1 MGAAKIMIVE
11 DNTTVAADCHDCL
24 INLGYKV
31 TSIQASGEESI
42 IKAETELPD
51 AVLMDIHLRDK
62 MDGIKAAEHIYNQF
76 QIPVVFLSAYGDLD
90 LLERAKKVGSFG
102 YLIKPFEE
110 RELYATLE
118 MALYKAKAEK
128 EHKKME
134 AQINLLQKME
144 SIGTLAGGIAHDFN
158 NLLYVTLGNITL
170 AEDNLQ
176 NGNPAFEN
184 LKAAEEACLQAKE
197 LTKKLITFSKG
208 GSPVKEKISIDKI
221 EKLVRDTVVSAFK
234 ESDIQPLFSISND
247 IQPIKIDIGQIKQ
260 VVNNIAV
267 NAKEAMNNKGVL
279 KIDFENVDITKEDN
293 LPLAPEK
300 YIKLSFKDNGIGI
313 PKQNINKIFNPYF
326 STKGRGV
333 EKAQGL
339 GLAICHSI
347 ITRHNGLITVESE
360 PDAGAVFL
368 IYLPA
373 LTTEET
379 DLQKPGKKPVAQVP
393 VQHPGISNGKIL
405 VMDDEEAIRTLMHQM
420 INRLGYDVK
429 TCIDGKEAVETY
441 IKAMESKKP
450 FDAVILDLTNKL
462 GMGGQETMEKLLEI
476 DPNTKG
482 IIITGYS
489 DNPVVTNYRAY
500 GFSDF
505 ITKPATRDK
514 LSRVIGEVFS
524 RN

>member
-1 MGAAKIMIVE
+1 MIVE
-11 DNTTVAADCHDCL
+11 DNTTVAADCHECL
-24 INLGYKV
+24 INLGYNV

-42 IKAETELPD
+42 LKAQTEMPD

-76 QIPVVFLSAYGDLD
+76 QIPVVFLSAYGDLE
-90 LLERAKKVGSFG
+90 LLERAKQVGSFG

-144 SIGTLAGGIAHDFN
+144 SIGTLAGGLAHDFN
-158 NLLYVTLGNITL
+158 NLLYVVLGNINL

-176 NGNPAFEN
+176 NANLASEN
-184 LKAAEEACLQAKE
+184 LKEAEKACLQAKE

-208 GSPVKEKISIDKI
+208 GRPVKEETSIDK
-221 EKLVRDTVVSAFK
+221 LVNSIVIDTLK
-234 ESDIQPLFSISND
+234 ESGIQPAFSIPYD
-247 IQPIKIDIGQIKQ
+247 IKPIKIDIGQIKQ
-260 VVNNIAV
+260 VINNIAV

-279 KIDFENVDITKEDN
+279 KIDFKNVDITKEDN
-293 LPLAPEK
+293 LPLAPGK
-300 YIKLSFKDNGIGI
+300 YIKLSLKDNGTGI
-313 PKQNINKIFNPYF
+313 SKQNINKIFDPYF
-326 STKGRGV
+326 STKGMGV

-347 ITRHNGLITVESE
+347 ITHHNGLITVESE
-360 PDAGAVFL
+360 PEEGAVFL

-373 LTTEET
+373 LTPEET
-379 DLQKPGKKPVAQVP
+379 DLQKPAEKPMAEVP
-393 VQHPGISNGKIL
+393 AKHPGTNKGKIL
-405 VMDDEEAIRTLMHQM
+405 VMDDEEGIRTLMHQI
-420 INRLGYDVK
+420 INRLGYDVE
-429 TCIDGKEAVETY
+429 TCIDGKEAIETY

-462 GMGGQETMEKLLEI
+462 GMGGQEAMGKLLEI
-476 DPNTKG
+476 DPDTKG

-489 DNPVVTNYRAY
+489 DDPVVTNYRAY

-514 LSRVIGEVFS
+514 LSRIISEVIS

>member
-1 MGAAKIMIVE
+1 MSTAKIMIVE
-11 DNTTVAADCHDCL
+11 DNTTVAQDCHDCL

-42 IKAETELPD
+42 LKAETELPD
-51 AVLMDIHLRDK
+51 AVLMDIHLRDE
-62 MDGIKAAEHIYNQF
+62 MDGIKAAEQIYNQF
-76 QIPVVFLSAYGDLD
+76 QIPVVFLSAYGDRE
-90 LLERAKKVGSFG
+90 LLEQAKKVGSFG
-102 YLIKPFEE
+102 YLIKPFDE

-118 MALYKAKAEK
+118 MALYKAKSEK
-128 EHKKME
+128 KHKQME

-144 SIGTLAGGIAHDFN
+144 SIGTLAGGLAHDFN
-158 NLLYVTLGNITL
+158 NLLYVVLGNINL

-176 NGNPAFEN
+176 NGYSAFEN
-184 LKAAEEACLQAKE
+184 LKAAEKSCLQAKE
-197 LTKKLITFSKG
+197 LTKKLIIFSKG
-208 GSPVKEKISIDKI
+208 GGPVKEKISIDK
-221 EKLVRDTVVSAFK
+221 LVRDTVFAAFK
-234 ESDIQPLFSISND
+234 ESDIQPAFSIPND
-247 IQPIKIDIGQIKQ
+247 IKPIKIDIAQIKQ
-260 VVNNIAV
+260 VINNIAV

-293 LPLAPEK
+293 LPLASGK

-313 PKQNINKIFNPYF
+313 SKQNIYKIFDPYF
-326 STKGRGV
+326 STKGMGV

-360 PDAGAVFL
+360 PDAGATFL
-368 IYLPA
+368 MYLPG
-373 LTTEET
+373 LTPEEP
-379 DLQKPGKKPVAQVP
+379 DLQKPAEKPKAEVP
-393 VQHPGISNGKIL
+393 AQHPGTNKGKIL

-420 INRLGYDVK
+420 INRLGYDVE
-429 TCIDGKEAVETY
+429 TCIDGKEAIEAY

-462 GMGGQETMEKLLEI
+462 GMGGQETMGKLLEI
-476 DPNTKG
+476 DPDTKG

-489 DNPVVTNYRAY
+489 DDPVVTNYRAY
-500 GFSDF
+500 GFSGF

-514 LSRVIGEVFS
+514 LSRAISEVIS
-524 RN
+524 MN